1 MKEEL
6 KRKHHEILT
15 GSSMQDNESP
25 WVPTYKW
32 FGKVMGA
39 ILLFLV
45 VVFILGNIIL
55 KPYMIESPME
65 ITPWLDS
72 SKPKTSILGI

>member
-1 MKEEL
+1 MKEMKQQSAFGQAQKDTDL
-6 KRKHHEILT
+6 
-15 GSSMQDNESP
+15 QP

-32 FGKVMGA
+32 FAKVAGA
-39 ILLFLV
+39 ILVFLIL
-45 VVFILGNIIL
+45 VFIFGNIIL
-55 KPYMIESPME
+55 KPYMNKAPME